1 MKTIWSLIATLAT
14 AISLN
19 GCGANGQ
26 GQDTS
31 WINTLSAVLAASGKG
46 KQTYV
51 PPATNSDSNNYVTP
65 VNTTQRYT
73 PPATTYPQ
81 AGNNGGGSKD
91 PFVYSENV
99 NHCLV
104 TQANPSRA
112 TKNRWRNQC
121 SFKIDI
127 TFCNVKS
134 GRDECQMRLTGG
146 QGLAPGGSQY
156 LLNDERTSVYIAC
169 KDPYYLPS
177 SKLTWSGSGFQGKYQ
192 MAAR

>member
-1 MKTIWSLIATLAT
+1 MAT
-14 AISLN
+14 AILLS

-51 PPATNSDSNNYVTP
+51 PPATNNNYVAP
-65 VNTTQRYT
+65 VNNTQRYT
-73 PPATTYPQ
+73 PPATSYPQ
-81 AGNNGGGSKD
+81 TGNTNTNSGGKD
-91 PFVYSENV
+91 PFVYSANV
-99 NHCLV
+99 NHCLL
-104 TQANPSRA
+104 TEPNPSRA

-121 SFKIDI
+121 QFKINI
-127 TFCNVKS
+127 TFCTIKS
-134 GRDECQMRLTGG
+134 NRDECQMRLAGG
-146 QGLAPGGSQY
+146 AGLEPGGTQY

-177 SKLTWSGSGFQGKYQ
+177 TKLTWSGASFQGKCQ
-192 MAAR
+192 MAAK